1 MWPFLST
8 QITIPPLHRR
18 AVLFYSDCM
27 LHRVLPSRKERV
39 CFTMWCNGKNVNK
52 QDDVALSKDHLQFTS
67 YDRAQE
73 FFASSPLQ
81 RVISRAVYSEEY
93 LESLLQCLVAFD
105 EDTGDDSGITNEMR
119 VKLTKQHELTVSA
132 ITTKLRPLIEEFRRR
147 KNALSLQ

>member
-1 MWPFLST
+1 
-8 QITIPPLHRR
+8 
-18 AVLFYSDCM
+18 
-27 LHRVLPSRKERV
+27 
-39 CFTMWCNGKNVNK
+39 MWCNGKNVNK